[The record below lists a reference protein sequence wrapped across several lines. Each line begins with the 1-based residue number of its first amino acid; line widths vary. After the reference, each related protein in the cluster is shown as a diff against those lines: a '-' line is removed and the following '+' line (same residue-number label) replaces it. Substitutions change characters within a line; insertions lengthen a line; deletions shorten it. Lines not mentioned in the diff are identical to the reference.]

1 MYLYQD
7 ILLKRNWYFSGDEL
21 LSVNGKI
28 LKGLSVEEA
37 YEVMDNIN
45 FGELL
50 CCVARRLE

>member
-7 ILLKRNWYFSGDEL
+7 ILLKRNWYFLGDEL